1 MEEKIQKY
9 DEREEV
15 MKVEN
20 EELAW
25 RVQLM
30 NNSDVD
36 NIAADLE
43 EDFPEKEVSVEVGNC
58 VLVLKD

>member
-25 RVQLM
+25 RVQVM